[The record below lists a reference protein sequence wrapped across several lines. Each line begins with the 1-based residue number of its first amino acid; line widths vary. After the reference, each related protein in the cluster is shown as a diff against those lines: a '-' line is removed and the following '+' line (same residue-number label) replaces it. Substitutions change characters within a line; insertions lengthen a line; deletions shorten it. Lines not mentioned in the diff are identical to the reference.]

1 MTWHI
6 NVRQERKPKGYDLAH
21 GSTSRGW
28 SQLKCVVI
36 NSADPTRGWTRTM
49 RRQRGR
55 VTLTRM
61 HARSCVKIEKELTL
75 KIPPEDG
82 YVVPYMQASRTEAVD
97 RCLADGAEGT

>member
-1 MTWHI
+1 
-6 NVRQERKPKGYDLAH
+6 
-21 GSTSRGW
+21 
-28 SQLKCVVI
+28 
-36 NSADPTRGWTRTM
+36 M

-97 RCLADGAEGT
+97 RCLADGAEGTYLVRIIVCTRGTILHYVREREKNAEA